1 MAENI
6 SESSEFWTSRRTSRD
21 NRPITVRELFEIVET
36 SIDSVEK
43 WVPKRCPTNKK
54 KHEFKF

>member
-43 WVPKRCPTNKK
+43 KSLITK
-54 KHEFKF
+54 